1 MEYLFPRKH
10 FPMVPSPN
18 KSVDLRAETF
28 VGNDK
33 VLFGIIFGVLAF
45 WLFAQTTLNIAP
57 VMAEDLGVAS
67 SVMNIAVS
75 ITALFSG
82 IFIVV
87 MGGLSDRL
95 GRVRVLQWGFL
106 LSIAGSLLVG
116 LTPSGPLANGFLLL
130 GRILQGLSAA
140 CIMSASLALIQA
152 YWKGAARQRA
162 ISLWSIG
169 SWGGSGFA
177 AFWGVS
183 WPMASD
189 GAGYFSP
196 RPPFPLSG
204 C

>member
-1 MEYLFPRKH
+1 ME
-10 FPMVPSPN
+10 PSLGIPSTP
-18 KSVDLRAETF
+18 KPETF

-57 VMAEDLGVAS
+57 VMADELGVQS

-75 ITALFSG
+75 ITVLFSG

-116 LTPSGPLANGFLLL
+116 IAPRGDMANVFLLL

-140 CIMSASLALIQA
+140 CIMSSSLALIQA

-177 AFWGVS
+177 ALLG
-183 WPMASD
+183 
-189 GAGYFSP
+189 
-196 RPPFPLSG
+196 
-204 C
+204 

>member
-1 MEYLFPRKH
+1 LIPKEDISME
-10 FPMVPSPN
+10 PSLGTP
-18 KSVDLRAETF
+18 SVVKPETF

-57 VMAEDLGVAS
+57 VMAEDLGVQS
-67 SVMNIAVS
+67 SIMNIAVS

-116 LTPSGPLANGFLLL
+116 FTPSGPLANGFLLL
-130 GRILQGLSAA
+130 GRILQGLS
-140 CIMSASLALIQA
+140 
-152 YWKGAARQRA
+152 
-162 ISLWSIG
+162 
-169 SWGGSGFA
+169 
-177 AFWGVS
+177 
-183 WPMASD
+183 
-189 GAGYFSP
+189 
-196 RPPFPLSG
+196 
-204 C
+204 